1 MKGRLSWLRDI
12 KRVKGVYVSPPVSS
26 PCQVY
31 TAWVTGHWPCYS
43 NCKKQLLAQD
53 SHMQGREKKKKEHHL
68 FTRRNFCFTVP
79 TDRTKDQGLHWFSS
93 ETSLNMRL
101 RANQGLSLSLAVL
114 HCKPKPGIS
123 VSSRLEPSVPTFQIS
138 RDPQG
143 SRGLPPKETNLCRIR
158 V

>member
-53 SHMQGREKKKKEHHL
+53 SHMQGREKKKKSTTCSL
-68 FTRRNFCFTVP
+68 DVIFVSPFP
-79 TDRTKDQGLHWFSS
+79 RTGPKTKGCIGSLLRQASICDSEPIKD
-93 ETSLNMRL
+93 
-101 RANQGLSLSLAVL
+101 
-114 HCKPKPGIS
+114 
-123 VSSRLEPSVPTFQIS
+123 
-138 RDPQG
+138 
-143 SRGLPPKETNLCRIR
+143 
-158 V
+158 